1 MVISM
6 LASLH
11 GRKRSERV
19 SHRSVRI
26 HEKGF
31 RGLYANNSSPLV
43 YLAHHEED
51 SKQIKRV
58 QGHADIEQQM
68 SHVVWNSHSRDSFD
82 RNWNDFLLNFGLG
95 DNKWLSGNVF
105 LKSASEV

>member
-11 GRKRSERV
+11 GRKCSERV
-19 SHRSVRI
+19 SHRSMRI
-26 HEKGF
+26 NEKGF
-31 RGLYANNSSPLV
+31 RGLYANNNSPLA

-58 QGHADIEQQM
+58 QGTC
-68 SHVVWNSHSRDSFD
+68 
-82 RNWNDFLLNFGLG
+82 RN
-95 DNKWLSGNVF
+95 
-105 LKSASEV
+105 